1 VRDHG
6 RAEVVAMACALLALA
21 APSVSAAELFVDATE
36 GSGIALHSQAL
47 GVTAGDFDGDGD
59 VDLVFADTSDAE
71 MTLYRNR
78 GDLVFEPETI
88 TGPQTNVELAA
99 PIDYDGDGDLD
110 LICGGWPR
118 LWTVLANRGDG
129 TFEDVTP
136 TVGLVTEEAVETAAI
151 AVGDVDVDGDLDVY
165 LGRGRL
171 PDVLCLN
178 DAGQG
183 FVTAEGTLWTSGLL
197 PEATGTEHA
206 LFADLTGDGRP
217 DLWVS
222 RYGHECTYYVNDPH
236 GALVDEAERRGLWD
250 LGPDFGAA
258 VLDAEGDGDL
268 DMYLIRGGWHRDS
281 NRLLLN
287 DGQGAFLPGTE
298 ASGLGDEGTGFGCAV
313 GDVDLDG
320 DEDVYI
326 TNDGGGNRLFLND
339 GRGRFIDATPETLRL
354 VGASTRGAVLAD
366 LDEDGDLDLIVRC
379 RRAQDRVF
387 RNTTDSPNWLRMR
400 VDGPGLNRFGIGARV
415 RVFDAGATGDLAHLR
430 GQREIVAACGWCS
443 APPPEAHF
451 GVPADGRYDVEVT
464 LPGGVVRTAT
474 DVAATQTLVVSSP
487 VTAP

>member
-1 VRDHG
+1 MRDHG

-36 GSGIALHSQAL
+36 GSGVALHSQAL
-47 GVTAGDFDGDGD
+47 GVTAGDFDSDGD

-88 TGPQTNVELAA
+88 TGPQTNVEFAA

-136 TVGLVTEEAVETAAI
+136 T
-151 AVGDVDVDGDLDVY
+151 
-165 LGRGRL
+165 
-171 PDVLCLN
+171 
-178 DAGQG
+178 
-183 FVTAEGTLWTSGLL
+183 FVTAEGTLWASGLL

-217 DLWVS
+217 DLWAS

-326 TNDGGGNRLFLND
+326 TNDGGGNRLLLND

-387 RNTTDSPNWLRMR
+387 RNTTDSPNWLRVR

>member
-1 VRDHG
+1 
-6 RAEVVAMACALLALA
+6 MACALLALA
-21 APSVSAAELFVDATE
+21 APSISAAELFVDATE
-36 GSGIALHSQAL
+36 ASGIGLHSQAL
-47 GVTAGDFDGDGD
+47 GVTAADFDGDGD

-71 MTLYRNR
+71 MLLYRNE
-78 GDLVFEPETI
+78 GGLVFEPEVVA
-88 TGPQTNVELAA
+88 GPQTNVEFAA

-118 LWTVLANRGDG
+118 KWSLLANGGDG
-129 TFEDVTP
+129 TFEDATA
-136 TVGLVTEEAVETAAI
+136 TRGLATQEAVETAGI

-171 PDVLCLN
+171 PDVLYLN
-178 DAGQG
+178 DAGRS
-183 FVTAEGTLWTSGLL
+183 FVSAEGTLWASGLL

-206 LFADLTGDGRP
+206 LFADLTGDARP

-236 GALVDEAERRGLWD
+236 GTLVDESERRGLWD
-250 LGPDFGAA
+250 LGPDFGSA
-258 VLDAEGDGDL
+258 VIDADGDGDTDL
-268 DMYLIRGGWHRDS
+268 YLIRGGWHRDT

-287 DGQGAFLPGTE
+287 DGKGAFLPGTE

-320 DEDVYI
+320 DEDLYI
-326 TNDGGGNRLFLND
+326 TNDGSGNRLFLSD
-339 GRGRFIDATPETLRL
+339 GRGRFVDVTPEALRL
-354 VGASTRGAVLAD
+354 AGTSTRGAVLAD
-366 LDEDGDLDLIVRC
+366 LDGDGDLDLVVRC
-379 RRAQDRVF
+379 RRAHDRVF
-387 RNTTDSPNWLRMR
+387 RNTTDSPNWLKVR

-415 RVFDAGATGDLAHLR
+415 RVFDGGSLGDLAHLR

-451 GVPADGRYDVEVT
+451 GLPADGRYDVEVV
-464 LPGGVVRTAT
+464 LPGGTTWTAT
-474 DVAATQTLVVSSP
+474 DVPATQTLVVSSP
-487 VTAP
+487 VAGP